1 MEVAPIYCCWVFIL
15 LEYKTMKKSIG
26 KEDMAKP
33 FVNTKV
39 QICWWCNPKCY
50 SDPHEW
56 SHDAFMMAC
65 MYCNTIEWCLVV
77 GDLVVTPTWQPP
89 HVIFYLYCHPHN
101 CYSRC
106 LGNIWRKNPLSRR
119 NKQARN
125 VVVLA
130 IMHIVSHTC
139 FKEYWVG

>member
-1 MEVAPIYCCWVFIL
+1 MDVAPIYCCWVFIL

-77 GDLVVTPTWQPP
+77 SGGTL
-89 HVIFYLYCHPHN
+89 
-101 CYSRC
+101 
-106 LGNIWRKNPLSRR
+106 RKISKHGALKYR
-119 NKQARN
+119 
-125 VVVLA
+125 V
-130 IMHIVSHTC
+130 C
-139 FKEYWVG
+139 FIHEQ